1 MIITS
6 ANDECSEASLS
17 DIIKLNFILKKQ
29 VKNFKIACIS
39 YNSKGNDKL
48 RQDLTSISLS
58 VVNLC
63 EENQE
68 QGRQIPARHSN
79 IKSKI

>member
-1 MIITS
+1 VIITS

-17 DIIKLNFILKKQ
+17 DIINLNFILKKQ
-29 VKNFKIACIS
+29 TTNYKIACIS

-58 VVNLC
+58 VVK
-63 EENQE
+63 EVEDHK
-68 QGRQIPARHSN
+68 QGR
-79 IKSKI
+79 